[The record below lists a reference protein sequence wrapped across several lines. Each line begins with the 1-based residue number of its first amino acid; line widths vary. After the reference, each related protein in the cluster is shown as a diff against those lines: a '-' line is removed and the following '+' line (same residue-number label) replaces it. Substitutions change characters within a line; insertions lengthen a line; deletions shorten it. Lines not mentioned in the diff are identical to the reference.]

1 MDPLTF
7 DSDLMFAL
15 IIFQLYGQKWEE
27 TASEIENHLP
37 LYQPFSICLLTDI
50 TRNDLPLLFNH
61 SSSLS
66 LVIVKKM
73 SRFNVLSFSEA
84 VSHFDSSFACFSSTG
99 CPKMKVP
106 YWILR
111 TTFGDWSLFSG
122 LPPNSI
128 GIVLGH
134 PVYSCLPSTFLP
146 PERCPEADWRK
157 KETPLIICLLHLHP
171 FHFPD
176 WYYPNFQGC
185 RQLFSKQD
193 SFIHDYK
200 MRRIQLKS
208 FTKNCAT
215 LLKST
220 IDLEWQEEWYISIFN
235 QYVKTGTSWDLR
247 TLNNALCHKGCHFWG
262 GCFSRTKFLFL

>member
-1 MDPLTF
+1 MFFKRKIDIWSLKTPCTNWRSHYSEWLKCLSIMQSAQFLSSWFPWKSMDPLTF

-27 TASEIENHLP
+27 AASEIENHLP

-50 TRNDLPLLFNH
+50 SRNDLPLLFNH

-122 LPPNSI
+122 LPPNSV

-134 PVYSCLPSTFLP
+134 PVYSCLPSKSLP
-146 PERCPEADWRK
+146 PQRCPEADWRK

-185 RQLFSKQD
+185 RQLF
-193 SFIHDYK
+193 F
-200 MRRIQLKS
+200 
-208 FTKNCAT
+208 
-215 LLKST
+215 
-220 IDLEWQEEWYISIFN
+220 
-235 QYVKTGTSWDLR
+235 KTRLIYSWL
-247 TLNNALCHKGCHFWG
+247 
-262 GCFSRTKFLFL
+262 